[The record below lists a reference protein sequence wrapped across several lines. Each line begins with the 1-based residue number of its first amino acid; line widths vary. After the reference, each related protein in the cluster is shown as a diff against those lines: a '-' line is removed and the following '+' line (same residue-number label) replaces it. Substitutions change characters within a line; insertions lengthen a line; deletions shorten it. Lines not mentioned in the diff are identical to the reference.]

1 MQDEL
6 VNKDTVQKQEKKMQD
21 LENDMKS
28 TDELIQTEQLLN
40 LQLSSDYNKLLT
52 DLSHILNQRNSLL
65 LECEGLKTTVSL
77 LQSQCDDLSKD
88 IGITQQTGENLSQ
101 QLQAFESSMGEWES
115 ESNNILSQYK
125 QGVQVYP

>member
-77 LQSQCDDLSKD
+77 LQSQYDSLSKD
-88 IGITQQTGENLSQ
+88 ISITQQTGENLSQ
-101 QLQAFESSMGEWES
+101 QLQSFESSVGEWES
-115 ESNNILSQYK
+115 ESNNILSHYK
-125 QGVQVYP
+125 QGMQVEP